1 MNTHKRVLYILEY
14 VKACNIFPWSHWFK
28 IIIMHSML
36 FNVLFLAGG
45 QGHWFSWSFHCSFR
59 NQKREKKV
67 FWRIE
72 PMCFW
77 YRSQARRSW
86 HLYQSSFDCGKMFF
100 THQGKAER
108 NYHKK
113 LLSHGRLATKFLLSG
128 PWDAESLSFRA
139 TGDRYGRAV
148 RLQIV
153 NSSTRRVKQE
163 RVLLSLRK
171 VKEMPWRQWPRCGLG
186 WLCILLVICCSVTV
200 VSSYCVALSYG
211 HIYPFLPAI
220 SETGVLFPE
229 KYVFR
234 ELANLSAFLFISN
247 AFVRFMQYKLVAEQ
261 YPEDNVKLH
270 RLNKLA
276 FVVAILAGLGMTL
289 VANFEI
295 EKVCSKLKF
304 AVSLLCK
311 ETNQSKWNHERY
323 AEGVGERLHFRVLN
337 TLWRQCSRVFVRL
350 EITNDVTLQSI

>member
-1 MNTHKRVLYILEY
+1 M
-14 VKACNIFPWSHWFK
+14 
-28 IIIMHSML
+28 
-36 FNVLFLAGG
+36 
-45 QGHWFSWSFHCSFR
+45 
-59 NQKREKKV
+59 
-67 FWRIE
+67 
-72 PMCFW
+72 
-77 YRSQARRSW
+77 
-86 HLYQSSFDCGKMFF
+86 
-100 THQGKAER
+100 
-108 NYHKK
+108 
-113 LLSHGRLATKFLLSG
+113 
-128 PWDAESLSFRA
+128 
-139 TGDRYGRAV
+139 
-148 RLQIV
+148 
-153 NSSTRRVKQE
+153 
-163 RVLLSLRK
+163 
-171 VKEMPWRQWPRCGLG
+171 
-186 WLCILLVICCSVTV
+186 

-311 ETNQSKWNHERY
+311 ETNQSK
-323 AEGVGERLHFRVLN
+323 
-337 TLWRQCSRVFVRL
+337 
-350 EITNDVTLQSI
+350 

>member
-1 MNTHKRVLYILEY
+1 
-14 VKACNIFPWSHWFK
+14 
-28 IIIMHSML
+28 
-36 FNVLFLAGG
+36 
-45 QGHWFSWSFHCSFR
+45 
-59 NQKREKKV
+59 
-67 FWRIE
+67 
-72 PMCFW
+72 MCFW

-86 HLYQSSFDCGKMFF
+86 HLYQSSFDGGKMLL
-100 THQGKAER
+100 TDQGKAER
-108 NYHKK
+108 NYYKK
-113 LLSHGRLATKFLLSG
+113 LLCHGRLATKFLRSG

-276 FVVAILAGLGMTL
+276 FAVAILAGLGMTL

-304 AVSLLCK
+304 AVLYSVKKPTKVNGTMSATLRGWGRGFTSESWTLYDVTAPECLFGWRSQMTSLYKVSNPNANGTMCLA
-311 ETNQSKWNHERY
+311 Q
-323 AEGVGERLHFRVLN
+323 GVGEGFHFRV
-337 TLWRQCSRVFVRL
+337 
-350 EITNDVTLQSI
+350 

>member
-86 HLYQSSFDCGKMFF
+86 HLHQSSFAGGKMLL
-100 THQGKAER
+100 TDQGKAER

-113 LLSHGRLATKFLLSG
+113 LLCHGRLATKFLLSG

-163 RVLLSLRK
+163 RVLLSKLRK
-171 VKEMPWRQWPRCGLG
+171 CHGDNGQG
-186 WLCILLVICCSVTV
+186 V
-200 VSSYCVALSYG
+200 V
-211 HIYPFLPAI
+211 
-220 SETGVLFPE
+220 
-229 KYVFR
+229 
-234 ELANLSAFLFISN
+234 
-247 AFVRFMQYKLVAEQ
+247 
-261 YPEDNVKLH
+261 
-270 RLNKLA
+270 
-276 FVVAILAGLGMTL
+276 
-289 VANFEI
+289 
-295 EKVCSKLKF
+295 
-304 AVSLLCK
+304 
-311 ETNQSKWNHERY
+311 
-323 AEGVGERLHFRVLN
+323 
-337 TLWRQCSRVFVRL
+337 
-350 EITNDVTLQSI
+350 